1 MHWTGEEGAAR
12 RWRPVVAAFALAA
25 AGTVPALTAATGV
38 SASTSWQA
46 PGYER
51 TIGGTGTAGV
61 YAWGIAYDAMTNQ
74 LEVGDY
80 WNFFVRSY
88 TMTGTQVSSFY
99 QSASTRQG
107 QPESIAVDPR
117 NGNIWVAENG
127 TQKTA
132 GYIAEFSDTGT
143 YLGEIDTRS
152 EYTAWI
158 ALDDQG
164 DLYVVNGHLS
174 GSSSNP
180 NKVQVYNTNE
190 AGDPETCSWG
200 TYGSG
205 PGEFIQAM
213 GIAVSS
219 SGDVY
224 VADASNLRVSEFDPN
239 LSTCATTHDYNG
251 GWVQDFGVGHFTGD
265 LRGVAIDPVNNLLY
279 VVDAQAGRVEEF
291 NLSGTWITQFG
302 SLGTGPGQFQDGGRQ
317 VTVDNEGNVWVADY
331 SDYRFE
337 EFTSAGV
344 FEAAYPQPPEPPAPG
359 FLSEARGVAVNPNDG
374 TVWVADAWNDRFQ
387 EFAPDGA
394 FDATYG
400 HRASTPPYGLDYP
413 RGIGVD
419 PATGNV
425 WVMDTRDYY
434 VRIYAEDGT
443 YLYSLGSGLD
453 SNASGSFEAPVDV
466 SFHTTGGTEY
476 AYIADY
482 WSCDVT
488 IWNASADP
496 PAYAGQISNVCNN
509 FGVAVDPSSGDIYV
523 TQQGGF
529 EASPVTVFSPF
540 NPSSPTSFSTI
551 GHLGS
556 FGSGTGQF
564 ETPWG
569 VDVVNGLVY
578 VSDTKRDDI
587 EVFQENGSYVGQFGS
602 KGNTAGQFNEPSE
615 LASDAQGD
623 IYVADANV
631 GRVQEFSYSVVPP
644 APGSDTT
651 PPTVTLTSPTSQQMM
666 PASEVTIIGTATDNV
681 GLGDLEVAV
690 HNATTNLWWNGSLS
704 NWSSTKEWNIA
715 APVCTTMTSCTFSFG
730 FVGETYG
737 GTYTATAR
745 AVDTSGNSATTPLVK
760 FTVESS

>member
-1 MHWTGEEGAAR
+1 MR
-12 RWRPVVAAFALAA
+12 LRALLRGVRSALLVLA
-25 AGTVPALTAATGV
+25 TATVCALPAMTSAT
-38 SASTSWQA
+38 SASAAWQA

-88 TMTGTQVSSFY
+88 SMTGQQVASFY

-117 NGNIWVAENG
+117 NGDIWVAENG

-143 YLGEIDTRS
+143 YLGEINTRS

-158 ALDDQG
+158 AMDDQG

-174 GSSSNP
+174 GSPSNP

-190 AGDPETCSWG
+190 GGDPETCSWG

-205 PGEFIQAM
+205 PGEFMQAM
-213 GIAVSS
+213 GIAVSAA
-219 SGDVY
+219 GDVY
-224 VADASNLRVSEFDPN
+224 VADASNLRVSEFDPD
-239 LSTCATTHDYNG
+239 LSDCAATPNG

-265 LRGVAIDPVNNLLY
+265 LRGVAIDPVNDLLY

-317 VTVDNEGNVWVADY
+317 VTVDGQGNVWVADY

-344 FEAAYPQPPEPPAPG
+344 FEAAYPQPAEPPAPG
-359 FLSEARGVAVNPNDG
+359 FLSETRGVAVNPTDG

-400 HRASTPPYGLDYP
+400 HRGSTAPYGLDYP

-419 PATGNV
+419 PVTGDV
-425 WVMDTRDYY
+425 WVADTRDYY
-434 VRIYAEDGT
+434 IRIYAENGT
-443 YLYSLGSGLD
+443 YLTSLGSGLD
-453 SNASGSFEAPVDV
+453 SNAPGSFEAPEDV
-466 SFHTTGGTEY
+466 TFHETDGTDY
-476 AYIADY
+476 AYISDY
-482 WSCDVT
+482 WSCTVT
-488 IWNASADP
+488 IWNATDNP
-496 PAYAGQISNVCNN
+496 PQYAGQISNLCNN
-509 FGVAVDPSSGDIYV
+509 YGVAVDPATGDIYV
-523 TQQGGF
+523 TQQGGGF
-529 EASPVTVFSPF
+529 FGSPVTEWSPF
-540 NPSSPTSFSTI
+540 NPSSPTSFSEI
-551 GHLGS
+551 GHLSS
-556 FGSGTGQF
+556 FGTGTGQL
-564 ETPWG
+564 EAPWG
-569 VDVVNGLVY
+569 VDVVNGDVY
-578 VSDTKRDDI
+578 VSDTKLDQVQ
-587 EVFQENGSYVGQFGS
+587 VFQTNGTYLGHIGS
-602 KGNTAGQFNEPSE
+602 KGNAAGQFNEPSE
-615 LASDAQGD
+615 IANDAEGD

-631 GRVQEFSYSVVPP
+631 GRVQEFSYSVIPP

-651 PPTVTLTSPTSQQMM
+651 PPTVTLTSPTSLQMM
-666 PASEVTIIGTATDNV
+666 PASQVTITGAATDNV
-681 GLGDLEVAV
+681 ALGDMEVAV

-704 NWSSTKEWNIA
+704 NWSPTKEWNIS
-715 APVCTTMTSCTFSFG
+715 APVCTAMTSCTFSFG
-730 FVGETYG
+730 FVGEVYG

-760 FTVESS
+760 FTVASS

>member
-1 MHWTGEEGAAR
+1 MREMRLRAPLRGVR
-12 RWRPVVAAFALAA
+12 SALLVLA
-25 AGTVPALTAATGV
+25 TAAVCALPAMTSAT
-38 SASTSWQA
+38 SASAAWQA

-88 TMTGTQVSSFY
+88 SMTGQQVASFY

-117 NGNIWVAENG
+117 NGDIWVAENG

-143 YLGEIDTRS
+143 YLGEINTRS

-158 ALDDQG
+158 AMDDQG

-174 GSSSNP
+174 GSPSNP

-190 AGDPETCSWG
+190 GGDPETCSWG

-205 PGEFIQAM
+205 PGEFMQAM
-213 GIAVSS
+213 GIAVSAA
-219 SGDVY
+219 GDVY
-224 VADASNLRVSEFDPN
+224 VADASNLRVSEFDPD
-239 LSTCATTHDYNG
+239 LSDCAATPNG

-265 LRGVAIDPVNNLLY
+265 LRGVAIDPVNDLLY

-317 VTVDNEGNVWVADY
+317 VTVDGQGNVWVADY

-344 FEAAYPQPPEPPAPG
+344 FEAAYPQPAEPPAPG
-359 FLSEARGVAVNPNDG
+359 FLSETRGVAVNPTDG

-400 HRASTPPYGLDYP
+400 HRGSTAPYGLDYP

-419 PATGNV
+419 PVTGDV
-425 WVMDTRDYY
+425 WVADTRDYY
-434 VRIYAEDGT
+434 IRIYAENGT
-443 YLYSLGSGLD
+443 YLTSLGSGLD
-453 SNASGSFEAPVDV
+453 SNAPGSFEAPEDV
-466 SFHTTGGTEY
+466 TFHETDGTDY
-476 AYIADY
+476 AYISDY
-482 WSCDVT
+482 WSCTVT
-488 IWNASADP
+488 IWNATDNP
-496 PAYAGQISNVCNN
+496 PQYAGQISNLCNN
-509 FGVAVDPSSGDIYV
+509 YGVAVDPATGDIYV
-523 TQQGGF
+523 TQQGGGF
-529 EASPVTVFSPF
+529 FGSPVTEWSPF
-540 NPSSPTSFSTI
+540 NPSSPTSFSEI
-551 GHLGS
+551 GHLSS
-556 FGSGTGQF
+556 FGTGTGQL
-564 ETPWG
+564 EAPWG
-569 VDVVNGLVY
+569 VDVVNGDVY
-578 VSDTKRDDI
+578 VSDTKLDQVQ
-587 EVFQENGSYVGQFGS
+587 VFQTNGTYLGHIGS
-602 KGNTAGQFNEPSE
+602 KGNAAGQFNEPSE
-615 LASDAQGD
+615 IANDAEGD

-631 GRVQEFSYSVVPP
+631 GRVQEFSYSVIPP

-651 PPTVTLTSPTSQQMM
+651 PPTVTLTSPTSLQMM
-666 PASEVTIIGTATDNV
+666 PASQVTITGVATDNV
-681 GLGDLEVAV
+681 ALGDMEVAV

-704 NWSSTKEWNIA
+704 NWSPTKEWNIS
-715 APVCTTMTSCTFSFG
+715 APVCTAMTSCTFSFG
-730 FVGETYG
+730 FVGEVYG

-760 FTVESS
+760 FTVASS

>member
-1 MHWTGEEGAAR
+1 MGWTGDHDAAR
-12 RWRPVVAAFALAA
+12 RWRPFVAAL
-25 AGTVPALTAATGV
+25 ALTASAALPAIGATTGV
-38 SASTSWQA
+38 SASWQA

-61 YAWGIAYDAMTNQ
+61 YAWGIAYDAATNQ

-80 WNFFVRSY
+80 WNFYVRSY
-88 TMTGTQVSSFY
+88 SLTGQQVNSFY

-117 NGNIWVAENG
+117 NGDIWVAENG

-132 GYIAEFSDTGT
+132 GYIAEFTDTGT
-143 YLGEIDTRS
+143 YLGEINTRS

-158 ALDDQG
+158 GMDGSG

-180 NKVQVYNTNE
+180 NKVQVYNTNQT
-190 AGDPETCSWG
+190 GDPEICTWG
-200 TYGSG
+200 AYGSG
-205 PGEFIQAM
+205 SGDFIQAM
-213 GIAVSS
+213 GIAVSP

-224 VADASNLRVSEFDPN
+224 VADASNLRVSEFDPD
-239 LSTCATTHDYNG
+239 LSNSSVCLGRGYNG
-251 GWVQDFGVGHFTGD
+251 GWVQDFGQGDFTGD
-265 LRGVAIDPVNNLLY
+265 LRGVAVDPVNDLLY

-291 NLSGTWITQFG
+291 NLDGTFITQFG

-317 VTVDNEGNVWVADY
+317 VTVDSEGNVWVADY

-337 EFTSAGV
+337 EFTSTGV
-344 FEAAYPQPPEPPAPG
+344 FEAAYPQPAEPPAPG

-387 EFAPDGA
+387 EFAPDGT

-419 PATGNV
+419 PSTGNV
-425 WVMDTRDYY
+425 WVLDTRDYY
-434 VRIYAEDGT
+434 IRVYAEDGT
-443 YLYSLGSGLD
+443 YLYSLGSGLE
-453 SNASGSFEAPVDV
+453 STAAGSFEAPVDV
-466 SFHTTGGTEY
+466 SFYTTDGVEY
-476 AYIADY
+476 AYVADY

-488 IWNASADP
+488 IWNASDDP

-509 FGVAVDPSSGDIYV
+509 FGVAVDPSTGDIYV
-523 TQQGGF
+523 AQQDAF
-529 EASPVTVFSPF
+529 EPVTEFSPF
-540 NPSSPTSFSTI
+540 NPANPDFFTSI
-551 GHLGS
+551 NH
-556 FGSGTGQF
+556 FGSGYL
-564 ETPWG
+564 ESAWG
-569 VDVVNGLVY
+569 IDVVNGLVY
-578 VSDTKRDDI
+578 VSDTKLDDVQVF
-587 EVFQENGSYVGQFGS
+587 EVNGSYVGKLGS
-602 KGNTAGQFNEPSE
+602 KGNAAGQFNQPSE
-615 LASDAQGD
+615 LANDSSGN

-631 GRVQEFSYSVVPP
+631 GRVQEFSYSVLPP
-644 APGSDTT
+644 SGDTT
-651 PPTVTLTSPTSQQMM
+651 PPTVTLTSPTAKQVL
-666 PASEVTIIGTATDNV
+666 PASEVTITGSATDNV
-681 GLGDLEVAV
+681 ALGDLEVAI

-715 APVCTTMTSCTFSFG
+715 APVCTTMTSCTFNFG

-737 GTYTATAR
+737 GSYTATAR
-745 AVDTSGNSATTPLVK
+745 AVDTSGNSASTALVK
-760 FTVESS
+760 FSVATS

>member
-1 MHWTGEEGAAR
+1 MGEKRFRLPLRGMRPGLMLLATAA
-12 RWRPVVAAFALAA
+12 VCA
-25 AGTVPALTAATGV
+25 VPAMTSATGV
-38 SASTSWQA
+38 AAAWQA

-61 YAWGIAYDAMTNQ
+61 YAWGIAYDAATNQ

-88 TMTGTQVSSFY
+88 SMTGQQTNSFY

-107 QPESIAVDPR
+107 QPESVAVDPR
-117 NGNIWVAENG
+117 NGDIWVAENG

-132 GYIAEFSDTGT
+132 GYVAEFSDTGT
-143 YLGEIDTRS
+143 YLGEVDTRS

-158 ALDDQG
+158 AMDGSG

-174 GSSSNP
+174 GSASNP
-180 NKVQVYNTNE
+180 NRVQVYNTNE
-190 AGDPETCSWG
+190 SGDPETCSWG

-205 PGEFIQAM
+205 PGDFIQAM

-239 LSTCATTHDYNG
+239 LGTCASTRNYNG

-265 LRGVAIDPVNNLLY
+265 LRGVAIDPVNDLLY

-291 NLSGTWITQFG
+291 NLNGTWITQFG

-317 VTVDNEGNVWVADY
+317 VTVDGQGNVWVADY

-359 FLSEARGVAVNPNDG
+359 FLSEVRGLAVNPNDG

-387 EFAPDGA
+387 EFAGDGA

-400 HRASTPPYGLDYP
+400 HRGSTAPYGLDYP

-419 PATGNV
+419 PVTGDV
-425 WVMDTRDYY
+425 WVADTRDYY
-434 VRIYAEDGT
+434 IRIYAENGT
-443 YLYSLGSGLD
+443 YLTSLGSGLD
-453 SNASGSFEAPVDV
+453 SNAPGSFEAPEDV
-466 SFHTTGGTEY
+466 TFHETGGTDY
-476 AYIADY
+476 AYISDY
-482 WSCDVT
+482 WSCTVT
-488 IWNASADP
+488 VWNASDSP
-496 PAYAGQISNVCNN
+496 PQYAGQIGNICGNY
-509 FGVAVDPSSGDIYV
+509 GVAVDPASGNVYV
-523 TQQGGF
+523 ATQNYDNQIL
-529 EASPVTVFSPF
+529 EFSAF
-540 NPSSPTSFSTI
+540 NPANPDGFALI
-551 GHLGS
+551 EQWGS
-556 FGSGTGQF
+556 YGTGNGQF
-564 ETPWG
+564 ESPWG
-569 VDVVNGLVY
+569 IDVVNGLVY
-578 VSDTKRDDI
+578 VSDTKRDNI
-587 EVFQENGSYVGQFGS
+587 QVFELNGSYVGQFGS
-602 KGNTAGQFNEPSE
+602 KGNAAGQFNEPS
-615 LASDAQGD
+615 AISNDAAGD

-631 GRVQEFSYSVVPP
+631 GRVQEFSYSVPP
-644 APGSDTT
+644 PSGDTT
-651 PPTVTLTSPTSQQMM
+651 PPTVALTSPTAQEVL
-666 PASEVTIIGTATDNV
+666 PASEVTITGTATDNV
-681 GLGDLEVAV
+681 ALGDLEVAV
-690 HNATTNLWWNGSLS
+690 HNATSNLWWNGSLS

-730 FVGETYG
+730 FVGEMYS

-760 FTVESS
+760 FTVAT

>member
-1 MHWTGEEGAAR
+1 MREMRLRTPLRGVRPALMALATAAVCVVPAMTSATSAGAA
-12 RWRPVVAAFALAA
+12 
-25 AGTVPALTAATGV
+25 
-38 SASTSWQA
+38 WQA

-61 YAWGIAYDAMTNQ
+61 YAWGIAYDAAANQ

-88 TMTGTQVSSFY
+88 SLTGQQTNSFY

-117 NGNIWVAENG
+117 NGDIWVAENG

-143 YLGEIDTRS
+143 YLGEVDTRS

-158 ALDDQG
+158 AMDGSG

-174 GSSSNP
+174 GNPGNP
-180 NKVQVYNTNE
+180 NRVQVYNTNQS
-190 AGDPETCSWG
+190 GDPETCSWG

-205 PGEFIQAM
+205 PGDFIQAM
-213 GIAVSS
+213 GIAVSP

-239 LSTCATTHDYNG
+239 LSTCASTQNYNG
-251 GWVQDFGVGHFTGD
+251 GWVQDFGAGHFTGD
-265 LRGVAIDPVNNLLY
+265 LRGAAIDPVNDLLY

-291 NLSGTWITQFG
+291 NLNGTWITQFG

-317 VTVDNEGNVWVADY
+317 VTVDGQGNVWVADY

-344 FEAAYPQPPEPPAPG
+344 FEAVYPQPSEPPAPG

-387 EFAPDGA
+387 EFASDGA

-400 HRASTPPYGLDYP
+400 HRGSTAPYGLDYP
-413 RGIGVD
+413 RGVGVD
-419 PATGNV
+419 PVTGNV
-425 WVMDTRDYY
+425 WVADTRDYY
-434 VRIYAEDGT
+434 IRIYAENGT
-443 YLYSLGSGLD
+443 YLTSLGSGTD
-453 SNASGSFEAPVDV
+453 SNAPGSFEAPEGVA
-466 SFHTTGGTEY
+466 FHETDGTDY
-476 AYIADY
+476 AYISDY
-482 WSCDVT
+482 WSCTVT
-488 IWNASADP
+488 VWNASDNP
-496 PAYAGQISNVCNN
+496 PQYAGQISNLCNN
-509 FGVAVDPSSGDIYV
+509 FGVAVDPATGDVYV
-523 TQQGGF
+523 TQQGGGF
-529 EASPVTVFSPF
+529 GSPVTVWSPF
-540 NPSSPTSFSTI
+540 NPSSPTSFSEI

-556 FGSGTGQF
+556 FGTGTGQL

-569 VDVVNGLVY
+569 VDVVNGDVY
-578 VSDTKRDDI
+578 VSDTKLDQVQ
-587 EVFQENGSYVGQFGS
+587 VFQTNGTYLGPIGA
-602 KGNTAGQFNEPSE
+602 KGNAAGQFNEPSE
-615 LASDAQGD
+615 IGNDSSGD

-631 GRVQEFSYSVVPP
+631 GRVQEFSYSVIPP
-644 APGSDTT
+644 AHGSDTI
-651 PPTVTLTSPTSQQMM
+651 PPTVTLTSPTSKQLM
-666 PASEVTIIGTATDNV
+666 PASQVTITGSAADNV
-681 GLGDLEVAV
+681 ALGDLEVAV

-704 NWSSTKEWNIA
+704 NWSSTKEWNVA
-715 APVCTTMTSCTFSFG
+715 APVCTTITSCTFSFG
-730 FVGETYG
+730 FVGEVYG

-745 AVDTSGNSATTPLVK
+745 AVDTSGNSGSTPLVR
-760 FTVESS
+760 FTVASS